1 MASNKGLVQMTVIG
15 YEQSV
20 QLIEAFGPAVVKA
33 ANEAAA
39 IEAKYELPLTK
50 KIVPVNTGQ
59 LRASGRVERGPAG
72 QDMAAMA
79 AIVYGGPSGS
89 GQGQTEEVN
98 YAVAVH
104 EDLYAYHKHGQAKYI
119 ETVVNDEFNSG
130 RALARMTT
138 TFTSY
143 LAAQGIKVSEL

>member
-1 MASNKGLVQMTVIG
+1 MDKSMVQVSVIG

-20 QLIEAFGPAVVKA
+20 ALIEAFGPLVVKA
-33 ANEAAA
+33 ANDAAF

-50 KIVPVNTGQ
+50 KIVPVDTGELQ
-59 LRASGRVERGPAG
+59 KSGRVEKGPAAP
-72 QDMAAMA
+72 DTAAMA
-79 AIVYGGPSGS
+79 AIVYGGPAGS
-89 GQGQTEEVN
+89 GPGQTQDVD

-119 ETVVNDEFNSG
+119 EAVVDEEFNSG

-143 LAAQGIKVSEL
+143 LAASGIKVSEL